1 MKILAE
7 DFTIGN
13 LLLTSLL
20 LFVVGFVIKY
30 FWKRRRIYYYS
41 TKIEGP
47 FGLPFVGTIHPFIK
61 GKDVYFTKTMELA
74 EKYAPIGK
82 IWLGSHFY
90 VMISEIEDVE
100 NLMKRCLA
108 KGQMYEFLKPGLGHG
123 ILTAKLST
131 WGIHRKILNQTFNQT
146 ILNSYFDI
154 FLKHSNSLII
164 DLKENYANIQT
175 DIFKQYGDC
184 TFKTICDTCFGVD
197 SSEWNQQYEC
207 MMWMA
212 QGMALVG
219 YRFLNPLYHSD
230 IVWNLFG
237 SGKAVHELCTKGYAV
252 VRQIVSTKKQL
263 LENENSGDTKYKDF
277 LSCLIKLTEEENKWS
292 NEEMVE
298 ETLTMMIAGSDTTAV
313 TLSFT
318 TIMLAMHQDV
328 QRRAYKEMLDIFGNN
343 TREPTLDDLN
353 RMDYLEC
360 VIKETMRLFPIAPVL
375 IRKVLE
381 DVIIRDTMIPEGS
394 NLFIPVHYIHRNSK
408 YWPNPLKFDPDRF
421 KPEEVEKRP
430 RYCYLPF
437 SIPPRNCIGY

>member
-20 LFVVGFVIKY
+20 IFVVGFVIKY

-61 GKDVYFTKTMELA
+61 GKDVYFMKTMELA

-108 KGQMYEFLKPGLGHG
+108 KEQMYEFLKPAVGHG

-146 ILNSYFDI
+146 ILNSYFAI
-154 FLKHSNSLII
+154 FIKHSNSLII

-175 DIFKQYGDC
+175 DIFKRYGDC

-197 SSEWNQQYEC
+197 SSELDQQYEC
-207 MMWMA
+207 MMWIA
-212 QGMALVG
+212 EGMALVG
-219 YRFLNPLYHSD
+219 YRFFNPLYHSD

-237 SGKAVHELCTKGYAV
+237 SGKVVHELCTKGYAF
-252 VRQIVSTKKQL
+252 VRQVSIMK
-263 LENENSGDTKYKDF
+263 NFYSG
-277 LSCLIKLTEEENKWS
+277 N
-292 NEEMVE
+292 
-298 ETLTMMIAGSDTTAV
+298 
-313 TLSFT
+313 
-318 TIMLAMHQDV
+318 
-328 QRRAYKEMLDIFGNN
+328 
-343 TREPTLDDLN
+343 
-353 RMDYLEC
+353 
-360 VIKETMRLFPIAPVL
+360 
-375 IRKVLE
+375 
-381 DVIIRDTMIPEGS
+381 
-394 NLFIPVHYIHRNSK
+394 
-408 YWPNPLKFDPDRF
+408 
-421 KPEEVEKRP
+421 
-430 RYCYLPF
+430 
-437 SIPPRNCIGY
+437 